1 MMEMEFDNCK
11 IGVEGMMAEHKWHK
25 QQATRKNG
33 QILDQWH
40 IVNNIEILC
49 IVLKSTETGKQ
60 IWVMMWVEMISKN
73 ILVDI

>member
-1 MMEMEFDNCK
+1 M
-11 IGVEGMMAEHKWHK
+11 EGMMAEHKWHK

-60 IWVMMWVEMISKN
+60 IWVMMWVERISKN
-73 ILVDI
+73 IWVDI